1 MRILF
6 VAMDE
11 SIHTARWIS
20 HITNLGWDL
29 HLFSSTDYGPVNS
42 KLENVKVYRSFY
54 YPADRNNLKIKI
66 FGHYAP
72 SRTAAA
78 ACRRIVRTVN
88 PDYRKHSLKKLIE
101 KIKPDIIH
109 SMEFQ
114 SAGYQVM
121 SIKKELSCDFPQW
134 IATNWGSD
142 IYHFM
147 KDPVHLPKIK
157 EILLNCDYYSC
168 ECNRDVRLAISLGL
182 KGKILPVVPNAG
194 GFDLDTINLMKSS
207 RNTSS
212 RRLILLKGYQGWAGR
227 GLIGLA
233 ALKLCQNELW
243 GYKIGIFSASP
254 DVIKA
259 ANRFSKETGI
269 PVEIIPPSSHD
280 HILNLLGQARIY
292 IGLSISD
299 AISTSLL
306 ESMVMGTFP
315 IQSGTSCANE
325 WIIDGVSGFIV
336 PPEDVT
342 EVAIKIKKA
351 INDDILVDRA
361 SRLNYDIIKERLDKK
376 IIDLK
381 IKEIYEK
388 IYHKDC

>member
-1 MRILF
+1 
-6 VAMDE
+6 MDE

-29 HLFSSTDYGPVNS
+29 HLFSSTDNGPVNS
-42 KLENVKVYRSFY
+42 KLENVKVYRSFS
-54 YPADRNNLKIKI
+54 YPADRNNPKIQI
-66 FGHYAP
+66 FGHYLP
-72 SRTAAA
+72 SRTTAAI
-78 ACRRIVRTVN
+78 CRRFVKTIDPN
-88 PDYRKHSLKKLIE
+88 YRRHSLKKLIE
-101 KIKPDIIH
+101 NIKPDIIH

-121 SIKKELSCDFPQW
+121 SLKREFSYDFPVW

-157 EILLNCDYYSC
+157 EILFNCDYYSC
-168 ECNRDVRLAISLGL
+168 ECNRDVKLAISLGL
-182 KGKILPVVPNAG
+182 KSKILPVIPNAG

-269 PVEIIPPSSHD
+269 PVEIIPPSPHD

-342 EVAIKIKKA
+342 EVAVKIKKA